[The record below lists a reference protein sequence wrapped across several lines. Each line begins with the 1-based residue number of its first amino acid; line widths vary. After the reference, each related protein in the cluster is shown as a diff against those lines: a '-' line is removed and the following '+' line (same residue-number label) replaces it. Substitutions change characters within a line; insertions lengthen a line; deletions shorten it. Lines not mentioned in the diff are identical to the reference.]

1 MNENKLVFQD
11 FLRSQIHS
19 YRSVHAFSQEHM
31 AEALRIIS
39 PRSYID
45 QEHGKYGFSA
55 MTLVYYI
62 FLLND
67 EEILTFIGELRYLM
81 GRRKEDVAES
91 HI

>member
-11 FLRSQIHS
+11 FLRSRIHS
-19 YRSVHAFSQEHM
+19 YRSVHAFSQKHM
-31 AEALRIIS
+31 AEALRIS

>member
-1 MNENKLVFQD
+1 MRISLYFKI
-11 FLRSQIHS
+11 FLEAEFIRI
-19 YRSVHAFSQEHM
+19 VAFMLFHKNIWQKPCV
-31 AEALRIIS
+31 S

>member
-1 MNENKLVFQD
+1 MNDNKLVFQNY
-11 FLRSQIHS
+11 LRNNIHS
-19 YRSVHAFSQEHM
+19 YRKNHAISQEHM
-31 AEALRIIS
+31 AEALRIS

>member
-1 MNENKLVFQD
+1 
-11 FLRSQIHS
+11 
-19 YRSVHAFSQEHM
+19 
-31 AEALRIIS
+31 
-39 PRSYID
+39 
-45 QEHGKYGFSA
+45 

>member
-11 FLRSQIHS
+11 FLRSRIHS

-31 AEALRIIS
+31 AEALRIS

-55 MTLVYYI
+55 MT
-62 FLLND
+62 
-67 EEILTFIGELRYLM
+67 
-81 GRRKEDVAES
+81 
-91 HI
+91 

>member
-11 FLRSQIHS
+11 FLRSRIHS

-31 AEALRIIS
+31 EVALRIS

>member
-1 MNENKLVFQD
+1 MRISLYFKI
-11 FLRSQIHS
+11 FLEAEFIRI
-19 YRSVHAFSQEHM
+19 VHAFSQEHM
-31 AEALRIIS
+31 AEALRIS

>member
-11 FLRSQIHS
+11 FLRSRIHS

-31 AEALRIIS
+31 VEALRIS

>member
-11 FLRSQIHS
+11 FLRSRIHS

-31 AEALRIIS
+31 AEALRIS

-55 MTLVYYI
+55 YYI

>member
-1 MNENKLVFQD
+1 MRISLY
-11 FLRSQIHS
+11 FLR
-19 YRSVHAFSQEHM
+19 
-31 AEALRIIS
+31 IS

>member
-11 FLRSQIHS
+11 FLRSRIHS
-19 YRSVHAFSQEHM
+19 YRNVHAFSQEHM
-31 AEALRIIS
+31 AEALRIS

-91 HI
+91 HV

>member
-1 MNENKLVFQD
+1 MRISLYFKI
-11 FLRSQIHS
+11 FLEAEFIRI
-19 YRSVHAFSQEHM
+19 VAFMLFHKNIWQKPCVSHRGPILTRNM
-31 AEALRIIS
+31 
-39 PRSYID
+39 
-45 QEHGKYGFSA
+45 GNGFSA

>member
-11 FLRSQIHS
+11 FLRSRIHS
-19 YRSVHAFSQEHM
+19 YRSVHAVSQEHM
-31 AEALRIIS
+31 EETRACYPSA
-39 PRSYID
+39 YID

>member
-11 FLRSQIHS
+11 FLRSRIHS
-19 YRSVHAFSQEHM
+19 YRSVHAFSQGHM
-31 AEALRIIS
+31 AEALRIS

>member
-31 AEALRIIS
+31 AEALRIS

-45 QEHGKYGFSA
+45 QEHGRYGFSA

-62 FLLND
+62 FLLNEND
-67 EEILTFIGELRYLM
+67 EEILTFIRELRYLM
-81 GRRKEDVAES
+81 GRRKEDVA
-91 HI
+91 

>member
-11 FLRSQIHS
+11 FLRSRIHS

-31 AEALRIIS
+31 AEALRIS

-67 EEILTFIGELRYLM
+67 TFIGELRYLM